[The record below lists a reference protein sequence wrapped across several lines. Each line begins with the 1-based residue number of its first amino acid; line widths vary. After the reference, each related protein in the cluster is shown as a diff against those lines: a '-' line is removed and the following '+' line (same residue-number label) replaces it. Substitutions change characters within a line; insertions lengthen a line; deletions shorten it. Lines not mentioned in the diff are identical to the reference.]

1 MRTTTPMYHSPM
13 EFEHVLHPHITE
25 RRKQQPP
32 KTTDAAVGFNGRL
45 ALLITKLVGSMW
57 CAYVFA
63 AWDLLSLPGA
73 LHSGIQAIVSWVAQT
88 FLQLVLLSIIM
99 VGQNIQAETADR
111 RSEQTYNDA
120 EAILHE
126 CLELHRHLQA
136 QDGAIN
142 DMLAKLQAAP
152 GSGGN

>member
-1 MRTTTPMYHSPM
+1 MYHAPM
-13 EFEHVLHPHITE
+13 EFEHVLHPRIAE
-25 RRKQQPP
+25 RHKEAPP

-57 CAYVFA
+57 CAYIFA

-73 LHSGIQAIVSWVAQT
+73 IHSGIQAIVSWVAQT

-99 VGQNIQAETADR
+99 VGQNIQSETADR

-126 CLELHRHLQA
+126 CLELQRHLQA
-136 QDGAIN
+136 QDGALN
-142 DMLAKLQAAP
+142 QMLDKLKAAE
-152 GSGGN
+152 GTAGD

>member
-1 MRTTTPMYHSPM
+1 M
-13 EFEHVLHPHITE
+13 EFEHVLHPRIAE
-25 RRKQQPP
+25 RRKEKPP
-32 KTTDAAVGFNGRL
+32 KTTDAAVGFNGKL

-63 AWDLLSLPGA
+63 AWDMLSLPA
-73 LHSGIQAIVSWVAQT
+73 AIHQGIQAIVSWVAQT

-99 VGQNIQAETADR
+99 VGQNIQSETADR

-126 CLELHRHLQA
+126 CLELQRHLQT
-136 QDGAIN
+136 QDGALN
-142 DMLAKLQAAP
+142 QMLAKLQAAGGAT
-152 GSGGN
+152 GSQPPRE